1 VIVEKVAPHETI
13 VNKEKLKMSTNKNK
27 STSTYTKEF
36 QQNAVR
42 LALNGEKSKAA
53 VARELGIPEWKL
65 RDWVRAT
72 MQASVKNGSK
82 SALDD
87 LLALQQENKKL
98 RMENEILKKAA
109 TYFAKNLT

>member
-1 VIVEKVAPHETI
+1 
-13 VNKEKLKMSTNKNK
+13 MSTNKNK

-53 VARELGIPEWKL
+53 VARELGVPEWKL
-65 RDWVRAT
+65 RDWVRAAMKIST
-72 MQASVKNGSK
+72 KNGSK
-82 SALDD
+82 SAFGEKIT
-87 LLALQQENKKL
+87 LQQELKKL

>member
-1 VIVEKVAPHETI
+1 
-13 VNKEKLKMSTNKNK
+13 MSTIKNK

-53 VARELGIPEWKL
+53 VARELGVPEWKL
-65 RDWVRAT
+65 RDWVRAA
-72 MQASVKNGSK
+72 MKASTKNGSR
-82 SALDD
+82 SAIDD

>member
-1 VIVEKVAPHETI
+1 MTTI
-13 VNKEKLKMSTNKNK
+13 KNK

-42 LALNGEKSKAA
+42 LALNGEKSRAA
-53 VARELGIPEWKL
+53 VARELGVPEWKL

-72 MQASVKNGSK
+72 MKASTKNGSK
-82 SALDD
+82 SATEEMI
-87 LLALQQENKKL
+87 ALQQELKKL

>member
-1 VIVEKVAPHETI
+1 
-13 VNKEKLKMSTNKNK
+13 MSTAKNK
-27 STSTYTKEF
+27 STSTSTYTKEF

-42 LALNGEKSKAA
+42 LALNGEQSKAA
-53 VARELGIPEWKL
+53 VARQLGVPEWKL
-65 RDWVRAT
+65 RDWVRAA
-72 MQASVKNGSK
+72 MKASAQNGSK
-82 SALDD
+82 SAIDD

>member
-1 VIVEKVAPHETI
+1 
-13 VNKEKLKMSTNKNK
+13 MSTNKNK
-27 STSTYTKEF
+27 SSSAYTKEF

-42 LALNGEKSKAA
+42 LALAGERSRAA

-72 MQASVKNGSK
+72 MRASTKNGSR
-82 SALDD
+82 SAIDD
-87 LLALQQENKKL
+87 LLAAQQENKML

-109 TYFAKNLT
+109 TYFAKNLA